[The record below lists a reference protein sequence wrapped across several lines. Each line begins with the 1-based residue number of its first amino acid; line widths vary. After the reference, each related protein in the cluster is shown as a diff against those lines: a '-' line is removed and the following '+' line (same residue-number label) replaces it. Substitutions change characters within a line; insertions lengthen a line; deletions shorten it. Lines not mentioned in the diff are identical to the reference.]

1 MNSIRRRLSLTL
13 ALVLLAAGVLLAFAL
28 RDFPRR
34 MVEEHVLARL
44 DHDADLLY
52 VHLLDALARQDGEA
66 GMDSALMGAAGPAYD
81 LPLSGHYFLVRLGD
95 RQWRSRS
102 TWDADLDLPE
112 GAEGLVSPRLAG
124 PAGQALLVV
133 AKRFPD
139 SADGRAVSIAL
150 AEDVAA
156 IDAAIA
162 AFRAR

>member
-81 LPLSGHYFLVRLGD
+81 LPLSGHYFLIKRGEQLI
-95 RQWRSRS
+95 RSRS
-102 TWDADLDLPE
+102 LWDEDIAMPE
-112 GAEGLVSPRLAG
+112 LGAAVERVQRGDG
-124 PAGQALLVV
+124 PAGQTD
-133 AKRFPD
+133 RTT
-139 SADGRAVSIAL
+139 GRG
-150 AEDVAA
+150 D
-156 IDAAIA
+156 
-162 AFRAR
+162 